1 MTNTVNFP
9 GLGLSFELN
18 RVAFTV
24 FGHSVYWY
32 GIIIAAGFVLAVLY
46 CYRVAWR
53 FGIDKEVI
61 FDLLIVATPLSILGA
76 RIYYVIFYLDLF
88 RKADGSFDWRAAI
101 AISDGGI
108 AIYGAIITAIICVV
122 LFCKARKI
130 NTLAL
135 LDLGCYGVIIG
146 QIVGRWG
153 NFVNVE
159 AYGGVTGAPW
169 RMSAERIA
177 NRLLSKGYLESQE
190 TYEALLSGELG
201 VHPTFL
207 YESLWNLVGL
217 GLLILIAK
225 KWRKVDGQI
234 FLTYIIWY
242 GVGRSIIEGMRT
254 DSLYFFNTGLRSSQA
269 LGLLSAIV
277 GSVWLLWRLQHAG
290 PHAAPF
296 VPASEKTEEITDAA
310 KKDEQVNSS
319 NMEQIS
325 EEENKNEC
333 DKT

>member
-1 MTNTVNFP
+1 MTNIVNFP

-18 RVAFTV
+18 RVAFSV

-32 GIIIAAGFVLAVLY
+32 GIIIAAGFLLAVLY
-46 CYRVAWR
+46 CYRIAWR

-61 FDLLIVATPLSILGA
+61 FDLLLFATPLSILGA
-76 RIYYVIFYLDLF
+76 RIYYVVFYLDLF
-88 RKADGSFDWRAAI
+88 KKPDGSFDWRAAV

-108 AIYGAIITAIICVV
+108 AIYGAIIAAIICVV
-122 LFCKARKI
+122 FFCRVRKI
-130 NTLAL
+130 NTLAF

-159 AYGGVTGAPW
+159 AYGGVTDAPW

-177 NRLLSKGYLESQE
+177 NGLLSKGYLESAEMYQ
-190 TYEALLSGELG
+190 AILNGELG
-201 VHPTFL
+201 VHPTFF
-207 YESLWNLVGL
+207 YESFWNLIGL

-254 DSLYFFNTGLRSSQA
+254 DS
-269 LGLLSAIV
+269 
-277 GSVWLLWRLQHAG
+277 
-290 PHAAPF
+290 
-296 VPASEKTEEITDAA
+296 
-310 KKDEQVNSS
+310 
-319 NMEQIS
+319 
-325 EEENKNEC
+325 
-333 DKT
+333 